1 MAMLRVLALC
11 KRLPPESGH
20 IDQQGEHP
28 PLTREGEGAYTL
40 AIVPW
45 SDQATVTNPV
55 QADRVLHATQL
66 EELTHAF

>member
-1 MAMLRVLALC
+1 LLALC
-11 KRLPPESGH
+11 KRQSPESGH
-20 IDQQGEHP
+20 IGQRGEHP
-28 PLTREGEGAYTL
+28 PLAQEGERGYTL

-45 SDQATVTNPV
+45 SDQATVTNTV